1 MFSNSSHSVA
11 CVRISSLLRKQ
22 CRHNQSL
29 GKPPIPGNWQLSF
42 LKFKGWWNSLTLL
55 FPSSSLS
62 IQLIFIGCTRNKL
75 YSFEMWSHP
84 RFENC
89 FCSSSQWNMIH
100 TVTFI
105 NRKKIKIMKV
115 QCIAQCQLPKQ
126 NTSLWVAKTTEIYFL
141 PVLEAWRLGSERQCV
156 QALTRALF
164 LPCRQTQ
171 SHCILT

>member
-105 NRKKIKIMKV
+105 NRKKIKANRLWKCSVLLSANFQNKIPHSGW
-115 QCIAQCQLPKQ
+115 LKQ
-126 NTSLWVAKTTEIYFL
+126 QKFISSQF
-141 PVLEAWRLGSERQCV
+141 
-156 QALTRALF
+156 
-164 LPCRQTQ
+164 
-171 SHCILT
+171 